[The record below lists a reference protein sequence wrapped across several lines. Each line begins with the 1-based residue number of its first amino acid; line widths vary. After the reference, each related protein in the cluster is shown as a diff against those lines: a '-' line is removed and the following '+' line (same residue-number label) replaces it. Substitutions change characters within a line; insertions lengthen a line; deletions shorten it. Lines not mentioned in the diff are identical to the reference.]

1 MPSMKPG
8 MVLELPSLGP
18 EFSYFLFILV
28 NPQVYNMFFQ
38 FWTRYP
44 VHRPVKQHALQ
55 EECTDYPNAA

>member
-28 NPQVYNMFFQ
+28 NPQVYNTFFE
-38 FWTRYP
+38 FWTRYAL
-44 VHRPVKQHALQ
+44 HRPV
-55 EECTDYPNAA
+55 